1 MKQNNHQD
9 LAISILR
16 IALGINIFLHGV
28 VRFGPN
34 YSKFIAWI
42 METFKDAPLP
52 MWSVQAFAY
61 AIPPLE
67 AIIGLMLILGLFLFP
82 TIVAGLGLMIL
93 LMAGSCLIQNWEIVG
108 IQMIYILLYTTILFF
123 FNYNHYS
130 VDVIFR
136 KK

>member
-9 LAISILR
+9 LAVSILR

-28 VRFGPN
+28 VRFGAN
-34 YSKFIAWI
+34 YSKFITWI
-42 METFKDAPLP
+42 TDTFKDAPLP
-52 MWSVQAFAY
+52 TWSVVAFAY
-61 AIPPLE
+61 AIPPVE
-67 AIIGLMLILGLFLFP
+67 ATVGLLLIFGVFMLP
-82 TIVAGLGLMIL
+82 TMLTGLGLMIV

-108 IQMIYILLYTTILFF
+108 LQMIYILLYTTVLFF

-130 VDVIFR
+130 VDVLVR

>member
-1 MKQNNHQD
+1 MNIKHQD
-9 LAISILR
+9 LAVSILR

-42 METFKDAPLP
+42 TETFKDAPLP
-52 MWSVQAFAY
+52 AFAVQGFAY

-67 AIIGLMLILGLFLFP
+67 FLIGLLLIFGVFLLP
-82 TIVAGLGLMIL
+82 TVVAGLALMIM

-108 IQMIYILLYTTILFF
+108 IQMIYILLYTVVLFF
-123 FNYNHYS
+123 LNYNHYS
-130 VDVIFR
+130 VDVLVR